1 MEDEVKDQVGSDVS
15 KDQTE
20 TKQSEETKEE
30 PSLEKTI
37 ELVKALQ
44 KGYTETRQE
53 FAQTREDLQAVVAA
67 LNEKSGAVSGEEEY
81 LTVGKLKNILAEQ
94 GVQQEQRKAQADSYI
109 ENTLTQLKAE
119 GRITSK
125 EDEDALLTFA
135 LKHQQPDLLK
145 AAALFDE
152 IKGAKEE
159 AKREVAKTKVKQEE
173 GSKIG
178 TSSKATTGEQGGVD
192 YAKMKRMDWFS
203 F

>member
-1 MEDEVKDQVGSDVS
+1 MDEAKDQVGSDVS

-109 ENTLTQLKAE
+109 DSTLTQLKAE
-119 GRITSK
+119 GRISSK
-125 EDEDALLTFA
+125 EEEDALLSFA

-145 AAALFDE
+145 AADLFDE
-152 IKGAKEE
+152 IKE
-159 AKREVAKTKVKQEE
+159 AKKEAKTEVAKTKIKQEE

-178 TSSKATTGEQGGVD
+178 NSSKVNTGEQGGVD
-192 YAKMKRMDWFS
+192 YRKVKNMDWFS